1 MSSLNVSVQHKGSLH
16 TLQNTA
22 FQEDVQQLDKYMR
35 IWKLVLVSA
44 AAFLCKLFCC
54 STLLNSSGEAWL

>member
-22 FQEDVQQLDKYMR
+22 FQEDVQQLDKYRR
-35 IWKLVLVSA
+35 IWDLDLVLVSA

-54 STLLNSSGEAWL
+54 STLLNSSGEA